1 VATVTIPLLLKEV
14 TGGVRRAEV
23 PGSTLAEVLRALEG
37 VFPGIEVR
45 IASGGRLDPNLLVAV
60 DGVLAA
66 EGLATP
72 VRPESEVS
80 ILPTFGGG

>member
-1 VATVTIPLLLKEV
+1 M
-14 TGGVRRAEV
+14 
-23 PGSTLAEVLRALEG
+23 LELG
-37 VFPGIEVR
+37 IAVHGIEVR
-45 IASGGRLDPNLLVAV
+45 IARSGRLDPNLLVAV